1 MTFSNGDVVSLH
13 TVGSEKRRKC
23 AFPTW
28 LNYHHDWH
36 SIEGNTSIH
45 VNSGHSLKLDGGG
58 GGFGAQSHVTCHAE
72 TAVDS
77 ATTRVVTHIKSGWY
91 VPTTN
96 ATVTPTH

>member
-1 MTFSNGDVVSLH
+1 M
-13 TVGSEKRRKC
+13 GSEKRRAC
-23 AFPTW
+23 AFPAW

-36 SIEGNTSIH
+36 SIDGNTSIH

-77 ATTRVVTHIKSGWY
+77 ATTRVVAHIKSGWY

>member
-1 MTFSNGDVVSLH
+1 MTFSNGGVVSLH

-45 VNSGHSLKLDGGG
+45 VNSGHSLKLDGA
-58 GGFGAQSHVTCHAE
+58 GAQSHVTCHEE

-77 ATTRVVTHIKSGWY
+77 ATTRVVAHIKSGWS
-91 VPTTN
+91 VRQM
-96 ATVTPTH
+96 